1 MIEKKALSLIII
13 TYNRP
18 EDLLRLLKNI
28 AGQEQADK
36 LLDRVVIIDNAS
48 TVSYTSVTDFLA
60 LQQLPFHYIRSE
72 ENLGV
77 ARGRNKAISE
87 VQSPVVITLDDDAI
101 FRETDALIKIDKLF
115 RSEFA
120 LQNRVGVYCFKVFW
134 RDTEDIQQ
142 SAFPHKQF
150 NKYRN
155 KDQFLTSYYI
165 GCAHAIL
172 LEAYHRAGN
181 YPADFFYGME
191 EYDLGYRI
199 LDAGYKIAYDSSVT
213 VAHFESPKGRV
224 PDVRKIQMLWVNKSK
239 MAYRNLPY
247 RYFISISLMWSLQFI
262 KKWPFAWGGWFE
274 GWKKIFSIP
283 RTESRKVVR
292 KETLEYIHQVE
303 GRLWY

>member
-1 MIEKKALSLIII
+1 MIKQRALSLIII

-18 EDLLRLLKNI
+18 DDLLRLLKNI
-28 AGQEQADK
+28 AGQDQADT

-48 TVSYTSVTDFLA
+48 TVSYKTVTDFIDS
-60 LQQLPFHYIRSE
+60 QRLPFLYIRSE

-77 ARGRNKAISE
+77 ARGRNEAVSK
-87 VQSPVVITLDDDAI
+87 VQSPVVITLDDDAY
-101 FRETDALIKIDKLF
+101 FREADALIKIDQLF

-120 LQNRVGVYCFKVFW
+120 MQNRVGVYCFKVFW

-142 SAFPHKQF
+142 SAFPHKKF

-155 KDQFLTSYYI
+155 KDRFFTSYFI

-172 LEAYHRAGN
+172 LEAYQAAGT
-181 YPADFFYGME
+181 YPPDFFYGME

-199 LDAGYKIAYDSSVT
+199 LDAGYKIAYDSSIT
-213 VAHFESPKGRV
+213 VAHFESPRGRV
-224 PDVRKIQMLWVNKSK
+224 PHVKKIQMLWVNKSK
-239 MAYRNLPY
+239 MAYRYLPY
-247 RYFISISLMWSLQFI
+247 RFFISTAVMWSLQFL
-262 KKWPFAWGGWFE
+262 KNQPFAWRSWFE

-283 RTESRKVVR
+283 RTENRKVVS
-292 KETLEYIHQVE
+292 KETLQYIDEVE

>member
-1 MIEKKALSLIII
+1 MIKQKALSLVII

-28 AGQEQADK
+28 AGLDQVEI

-48 TVSYTSVTDFLA
+48 TVSYKPVTDFLNQ
-60 LQQLPFHYIRSE
+60 QQLPFHYIRSE

-87 VQSPVVITLDDDAI
+87 VKSPVVITLDDDA
-101 FRETDALIKIDKLF
+101 FFKDRDALVRIDQLF
-115 RSEFA
+115 RSEYA
-120 LQNRVGVYCFKVFW
+120 LQNNVGVYCFKVFW
-134 RDTEDIQQ
+134 RDTDEMQQ
-142 SAFPHKQF
+142 SAFPQKKF

-155 KDQFLTSYYI
+155 KERFLTSYYI

-172 LEAYHRAGN
+172 LEAYQKAGN
-181 YPADFFYGME
+181 YPVDFFYGME

-199 LDAGYKIAYDSSVT
+199 LDAGYRIAYDSSVA

-224 PDVRKIQMLWVNKSK
+224 PDVRKVQMLWVNKAK

-247 RYFISISLMWSLQFI
+247 RYFISISVMWSLQFL
-262 KKWPFAWGGWFE
+262 KKHPFAWKSWLE

-283 RTESRKVVR
+283 RTENRKVVG
-292 KETLEYIHQVE
+292 KDTLKYIHEVG

>member
-1 MIEKKALSLIII
+1 MIGQKALSVIII

-18 EDLLRLLKNI
+18 DDLLRLLKNI
-28 AGQEQADK
+28 AGQEEADR

-48 TVSYTSVTDFLA
+48 TVSYKSVTDFID
-60 LQQLPFHYIRSE
+60 LQKLPFHYIQSE

-87 VQSPVVITLDDDAI
+87 VQSPVVITLDDDAY
-101 FRETDALIKIDKLF
+101 FKDTDALIKIDRLF
-115 RSEFA
+115 GSEYA
-120 LQNRVGVYCFKVFW
+120 LQNKVGVYCFKVFW
-134 RDTEDIQQ
+134 RDTADIQQ
-142 SAFPHKQF
+142 SAFPHKKF
-150 NKYRN
+150 NKYRK
-155 KDQFLTSYYI
+155 KDKFLTSYYI

-172 LEAYHRAGN
+172 LEAYDSAGN

-199 LDAGYKIAYDSSVT
+199 LDAGYKIAYDSSVS

-224 PDVRKIQMLWVNKSK
+224 PDVKKIQMLWVNKSK

-247 RYFISISLMWSLQFI
+247 RYFISISVMWSLQFL
-262 KKWPFAWGGWFE
+262 KKWPFAWKWWFE
-274 GWKKIFSIP
+274 GWKIIFSIP
-283 RTESRKVVR
+283 RTEKRKVVS
-292 KETLEYIHQVE
+292 KETLKYIREVG